1 MDSDGVGQMNSQ
13 PMRELVHRRGD
24 YGIDAP
30 YILSGLVTVGAVL
43 LIAAAISLWIF
54 HMPGVATGCLVGAA
68 LTFASAASYFYT
80 TRHGK
85 FVVWAQLLSQAGL
98 RGDER
103 IIDLGCG
110 RGAVLL
116 MAAQLLPRG
125 SATGVDIWRTFD
137 QSGNNPEVTRRNAE
151 REGVLDRIEL
161 LTADIRSIP
170 LPDDSFDVIVSSLA
184 IHNLSN
190 PAARD
195 EVIDEAVRLMRPG
208 GTLFIADIRATSA
221 YADRLRRRGMADVV
235 MRYLGWRFCYGGPF
249 FATKL
254 VTARKPE

>member
-85 FVVWAQLLSQAGL
+85 FVVWAQLLSG
-98 RGDER
+98 
-103 IIDLGCG
+103 
-110 RGAVLL
+110 GA
-116 MAAQLLPRG
+116 P
-125 SATGVDIWRTFD
+125 W
-137 QSGNNPEVTRRNAE
+137 
-151 REGVLDRIEL
+151 
-161 LTADIRSIP
+161 
-170 LPDDSFDVIVSSLA
+170 
-184 IHNLSN
+184 
-190 PAARD
+190 
-195 EVIDEAVRLMRPG
+195 
-208 GTLFIADIRATSA
+208 
-221 YADRLRRRGMADVV
+221 
-235 MRYLGWRFCYGGPF
+235 
-249 FATKL
+249 
-254 VTARKPE
+254 